1 MKRIKLFI
9 PFLITLLLGC
19 KSVTT
24 RNSISSNTKTVPKYK
39 KLNTF
44 KGTTNDTLAYMRT
57 SIISRKNKYIGK
69 ELNVL
74 LNDLEL
80 PINNYAIGTSR
91 AVGKDKSHSISLYF
105 YPNNVVN
112 LKRENRIDPVILH
125 IYWETPLPKEMVL
138 PILSKSK
145 GIWTNDEKEYY
156 GKQII
161 KDIGLTDYKFQ

>member
-1 MKRIKLFI
+1 MKTYII
-9 PFLITLLLGC
+9 PLILLLLIGC
-19 KSVTT
+19 KSITPTT
-24 RNSISSNTKTVPKYK
+24 DKVSKETTIVAKYQ

-57 SIISRKNKYIGK
+57 SIIDRKSEYIGK

-80 PINNYAIGTSR
+80 PIKRYLIGTSR
-91 AVGKDKSHSISLYF
+91 KVGISHGITFEF

-112 LKRENRIDPVILH
+112 LKINSKIDPVILN
-125 IYWETPLPKEMVL
+125 IYWETPLSTDIIFPMK
-138 PILSKSK
+138 IKNQN
-145 GIWTNDEKEYY
+145 IWTNEEKEYY